1 MTLTVRWVA
10 SLAATPPSPRP
21 YYLLA
26 CEMEPPLRQ
35 ELTHPLPVIRARE
48 LVKFSQ
54 SPQYLGLVR
63 RGLPL

>member
-1 MTLTVRWVA
+1 
-10 SLAATPPSPRP
+10 S
-21 YYLLA
+21 
-26 CEMEPPLRQ
+26 EPQ
-35 ELTHPLPVIRARE
+35 ELTHPLPVVRARE